1 LQGNVA
7 DNVSLGDGEADPALI
22 RRALDVVGLE
32 NIASDRELGAQGA
45 GLSGG
50 QAQRVAIARALYRAW
65 RSDAAALVLD
75 EPSSALDR
83 ESETRIATVLREEA
97 TAGRAV
103 LVISHRQALI
113 ESADRIVRIGE
124 AS

>member
-1 LQGNVA
+1 
-7 DNVSLGDGEADPALI
+7 
-22 RRALDVVGLE
+22 
-32 NIASDRELGAQGA
+32 
-45 GLSGG
+45 
-50 QAQRVAIARALYRAW
+50 
-65 RSDAAALVLD
+65 VLD